1 MDDKKY
7 LVDTLTKIDREGMDG
22 LISYMEEFGFF
33 TAPCSGGNHLACEG
47 GLLKHTRNV
56 MELAEKIGVAFL
68 GGEKYNKIHESVMI
82 AAALHDLGKIGQFGK
97 PEYVDNI
104 LQSGKPSASKPYKR
118 NNELLNV
125 PHEIRSVAIAT
136 MYIDLTEEEQHA
148 ILYHNGLYGPLKYE
162 IQGNETPLYMIIH
175 FADLWASRVVEGKF
189 KDEN

>member
-1 MDDKKY
+1 
-7 LVDTLTKIDREGMDG
+7 
-22 LISYMEEFGFF
+22 
-33 TAPCSGGNHLACEG
+33 
-47 GLLKHTRNV
+47 

-68 GGEKYNKIHESVMI
+68 GGKEYNKIHESVMI

-104 LQSGKPSASKPYKR
+104 LQSGKQSPSKPFKR
-118 NNELLNV
+118 NSELLNV

>member
-7 LVDTLTKIDREGMDG
+7 LIDTLKKINREGTDG

-33 TAPCSGGNHLACEG
+33 TAPCSGANHLCKEG

-56 MELAEKIGVAFL
+56 MELAEKIGVAFF
-68 GGEKYNKIHESVMI
+68 GGVEYNKIHESVMI
-82 AAALHDLGKIGQFGK
+82 SAALHDLGKIGQFGK
-97 PEYVDNI
+97 PEYIENI
-104 LQSGKPSASKPYKR
+104 LASGKASDKKPFKR
-118 NNELLNV
+118 NPELLNV

-148 ILYHNGLYGPLKYE
+148 ILYHNGLYGPLKYD
-162 IQGNETPLYMIIH
+162 IQGSETPLYMIIH